1 MNQTRTFLLFALIA
15 VAYFLT
21 MAWEKDYAPPPP
33 AVVASASSTAAASS
47 DGSVPGAIPAD
58 AGSAASAS
66 TSAVA
71 PAGAIAAA
79 AAAPSPLISVD
90 TDVLHLL
97 VDSRG
102 GSLVRADLLA
112 YPDEAPTHKNPHPP
126 ATVLLDNDEAHYF
139 VAQNGLVSSS
149 DSAAQDQPNHLALF
163 HSAQTTYKLAKGQD
177 KLDVALTWQDAAGLK
192 VTKTYHFTRGS
203 YVIGLSQS
211 IDNGSSQP
219 WQGNAYQQ
227 LQRVAPPKPGSW
239 FSNYTNPESR
249 SFQGAAWYNG
259 EKFEKLEFKNFS
271 EKKDALDSQFKG
283 GWAAMLRLYFVTA
296 WIPPAD
302 QTDHYVTQTINPDS
316 AHPHYL
322 IRAVGPSLSVA
333 PGQQLTTRARLYLGP
348 NVQGTLDAIAP
359 GLDLTIDYGMFKAIA
374 VPMHWILSQFHAI
387 SKNWGVAI
395 ILLVLLIKGVTW
407 KLTAMQYRSSA
418 RMRKL
423 APRIQALKE
432 RYGDD
437 KAKMQQATMEL
448 YKKEKVNP
456 MGGCLPVLIT
466 MPVFYGLFFGL
477 EYSLE
482 LRHAAFLWIP
492 DLSHPDPL
500 YILPV
505 IYAAVMLGTQ
515 WLNPAAAGM
524 DPTQAKMMKVMPLL
538 FTVMFA
544 FFPAGLCLYYAVN
557 GLVGLGQQWWVTHH
571 IDREDAAKPAS
582 A

>member
-1 MNQTRTFLLFALIA
+1 MNQTRNFLLFALLA
-15 VAYFLT
+15 VAYLLF
-21 MAWEKDYAPPPP
+21 MAWENDHAPKPPVAQAETAGQ
-33 AVVASASSTAAASS
+33 AVAASA
-47 DGSVPGAIPAD
+47 DGSVPSAMAV
-58 AGSAASAS
+58 GSS
-66 TSAVA
+66 
-71 PAGAIAAA
+71 
-79 AAAPSPLISVD
+79 AAPSSGAATIAADGALTGQAPSQLITVD
-90 TDVLHLL
+90 TDVLHLEI
-97 VDSRG
+97 DTRG

-112 YPDEAPTHKNPHPP
+112 YPQKAPTHKNPNPP
-126 ATVLLDNDEAHYF
+126 PTVLLDNSPAHYF

-149 DSAAQDQPNHLALF
+149 DTAPQDQPNHLALF
-163 HSAQTTYKLAKGQD
+163 HSEKTRYTMAPGQD
-177 KLDVALTWQDAAGLK
+177 ELQVALTWRDAAGLA
-192 VTKTYHFTRGS
+192 VTKTYTFKRGS
-203 YVIGLSQS
+203 YVVALSQR
-211 IDNGSSQP
+211 IDNGGGQP

-227 LQRVAPPKPGSW
+227 LQRVAPPKPSSW
-239 FSNYTNPESR
+239 FSHYTDPEQR
-249 SFQGAAWYNG
+249 SFIGAAWYTG
-259 EKFEKLEFKNFS
+259 EKFEKLGFKDFS
-271 EKKDALDSQFKG
+271 EKKDALDSQIKG

-302 QTDHYVTQTINPDS
+302 QTDHYVTQTIDPDS
-316 AHPHYL
+316 AHPRYL
-322 IRAVGPSLSVA
+322 IRAVSPTLNVA
-333 PGQQLTTRARLYLGP
+333 PGQSLTSQARLYLGP

-387 SKNWGVAI
+387 AKNWGVAI
-395 ILLVLLIKGVTW
+395 ILLVLLIKGLTW

-423 APRIQALKE
+423 TPRLQALKE

-437 KAKMQQATMEL
+437 RQKMQQATMEL

-466 MPVFYGLFFGL
+466 LPVFYGLFFVL

-482 LRHAAFLWIP
+482 LRHAPFLWIP
-492 DLSHPDPL
+492 DLSAPDPL
-500 YILPV
+500 YILPI
-505 IYAAVMLGTQ
+505 IYAIVMLGTQ
-515 WLNPAAAGM
+515 WLNPVAAGM

-571 IDREDAAKPAS
+571 IDREGEAKPKA

>member
-1 MNQTRTFLLFALIA
+1 MNQTRNFLLFAMLA
-15 VAYFLT
+15 VAYLLFT
-21 MAWEKDYAPPPP
+21 AWQKDYAPPPP
-33 AVVASASSTAAASS
+33 VAASSTSTPAATST
-47 DGSVPGAIPAD
+47 DGSVPSGIP
-58 AGSAASAS
+58 AASAS
-66 TSAVA
+66 VA
-71 PAGAIAAA
+71 SAGAATIAPEATHA
-79 AAAPSPLISVD
+79 DHGPSQLITVD
-90 TDVLHLL
+90 TDVLHIL
-97 VDSRG
+97 VDTRG

-112 YPDEAPTHKNPHPP
+112 YPNKAPTRKDANPPP
-126 ATVLLDNDEAHYF
+126 TVLLDNDPTHYF

-149 DSAAQDQPNHLALF
+149 DTASQDQPDHLALF
-163 HSAQTTYKLAKGQD
+163 QSEKTSYSLAPGRNELQVE
-177 KLDVALTWQDAAGLK
+177 LSWHDAAGLK
-192 VTKTYHFTRGS
+192 VVKTYTFKPGS
-203 YVIGLSQS
+203 YVIGLSQR
-211 IDNGSSQP
+211 IENGGSQP

-227 LQRVAPPKPGSW
+227 LQRVAPPKASSW
-239 FSNYTNPESR
+239 LSHYTDPEQR
-249 SFQGAAWYNG
+249 SFVGAAWYTG
-259 EKFEKLEFKNFS
+259 EKFEKLTFKDFS
-271 EKKDALDSQFKG
+271 DKKDALDSQIKG

-302 QTDHYVTQTINPDS
+302 QTDHYVTQTLDPDS
-316 AHPHYL
+316 PNPRYL
-322 IRAVGPSLSVA
+322 IRALGPSLSVA
-333 PGQQLTTRARLYLGP
+333 PGKSVTSQARLYLGP

-387 SKNWGVAI
+387 AKNWGVAI
-395 ILLVLLIKGVTW
+395 ILLVLLIKGLTW

-437 KAKMQQATMEL
+437 KQKMQQATMEL

-466 MPVFYGLFFGL
+466 MPVFYGLFFVL

-482 LRHAAFLWIP
+482 LRHAPFLWIP
-492 DLSHPDPL
+492 DLSAPDPL
-500 YILPV
+500 YILPI
-505 IYAAVMLGTQ
+505 IYAIVMLGTQ

-571 IDREDAAKPAS
+571 IDRAAPLTS
-582 A
+582 D